1 MKKCPYCG
9 EEIQDEAIFCRF
21 CRHDLPP
28 VNNQYSNSQQS
39 YTTPPPPPYGNG
51 AGSSN
56 GYTYQQGAGYDPYG
70 ASQGYGAG
78 NCGNHGAG
86 APYGAPG
93 YNDPSSCTFN
103 NDAFTDGPEGKSRG
117 VTALLAILVGS
128 LGVQYF
134 YLGKVAA
141 GIITIILT
149 LVTCGTWSFVTLVQ
163 GILMFCMDNITFRNK
178 YVINPSAFPLF

>member
-28 VNNQYSNSQQS
+28 CKNQYAGFQQS
-39 YTTPPPPPYGNG
+39 YTTPPPPPYG
-51 AGSSN
+51 AAN
-56 GYTYQQGAGYDPYG
+56 GYSRQQGAGNNFYG
-70 ASQGYGAG
+70 ASQGYGSG
-78 NCGNHGAG
+78 CCGNSGNG
-86 APYGAPG
+86 APYGAHG

-103 NDAFTDGPEGKSRG
+103 NDAFADGPEGKSRG
-117 VTALLAILVGS
+117 VAALLAILAGYF
-128 LGVQYF
+128 GVHYF

-141 GIITIILT
+141 GIITILLT

>member
-28 VNNQYSNSQQS
+28 VNNQYSNYQQS
-39 YTTPPPPPYGNG
+39 NTTPPPPPYSTG

-56 GYTYQQGAGYDPYG
+56 GYSYQQSAGYDPYG

-78 NCGNHGAG
+78 NCGNQG

-103 NDAFTDGPEGKSRG
+103 NDAFADGPEGKSRG

-149 LVTCGTWSFVTLVQ
+149 LITCGTWSFVTLVQ